1 MLVLGLRE
9 QLCVNEQV
17 DSLRGKALTNACQ
30 YLCQK
35 RHFNRVPDYLKNN
48 PDVGDEPVDMEDL
61 VNIGKDSGPCPYY
74 ITREVHKDVD
84 ILFAP
89 YNYFIS
95 NAYSKYLKVD
105 WNNSVLIFDEAHN
118 LDSLCSDSASFDL
131 PSVLLSACISE
142 AQECVQLASA
152 RWDEFTNSDNFALLK
167 GLLLKLQE
175 LISQV
180 PIPDKDEGFTKPGP
194 YIYEMLKTLDITH
207 ETAFQLIG
215 TLEEAAVLLD
225 EEKQPTVTNG
235 AKQIRNPC
243 GHA

>member
-1 MLVLGLRE
+1 MFNLR
-9 QLCVNEQV
+9 QQ
-17 DSLRGKALTNACQ
+17 DGTNPPT
-30 YLCQK
+30 L
-35 RHFNRVPDYLKNN
+35 
-48 PDVGDEPVDMEDL
+48 
-61 VNIGKDSGPCPYY
+61 I
-74 ITREVHKDVD
+74 
-84 ILFAP
+84 ILL
-89 YNYFIS
+89 
-95 NAYSKYLKVD
+95 YLKVKRGVQLY
-105 WNNSVLIFDEAHN
+105 WNEIDVFVLIYALF
-118 LDSLCSDSASFDL
+118 SLA
-131 PSVLLSACISE
+131 
-142 AQECVQLASA
+142 
-152 RWDEFTNSDNFALLK
+152 

-207 ETAFQLIG
+207 DTAFQLIG